1 MPLPGHLPPPNPEEI
16 GPDASAEGSIRDS
29 LREVGYFLPY
39 LRTDWAFAAGSV
51 VLSLLSI
58 LLRFPLL
65 FLPAILTAHFQVGD
79 DPGAVGASNRY
90 GRMALETLRS
100 TFGIQ
105 GALTAAVLLAFGG
118 ILLLA
123 PVQLLRSYW
132 LGLVGE
138 NLLRTLRLEVFANLK
153 RLNMLAVYE
162 RGAGPFVQ
170 RLTRDLSSMYG
181 FFVSTLAGLISLI
194 LQVVI
199 YLTALLLL
207 EPRLTLIVL
216 VTYGFL
222 QPILLR
228 FNGRIQRQ
236 ATRIQELHESVTT
249 QMLESIG
256 GYRDIIAAG
265 YFDRM
270 AGQFQDR
277 VEQLRRAD
285 IRALLWSETCEL
297 LLNLVF
303 GLLAVV
309 PYYVALGRIDHVD
322 QVGLMITYVGL
333 QASFLPSLAGLWGLS
348 IELAMATPSLKA
360 VRKLLTT
367 TSTPA
372 PVAALA
378 NLASPKNVRRIRF
391 DGIGFQLGDRWIVRD
406 LTFEINGGQ
415 LTALIGQSGSGKTTI
430 FHLLLRLLTPTC
442 GTIWIDE
449 TPLADLDEA
458 SLRHLIGFIPQ
469 NPFIFN
475 TSLRENLLV
484 ASTRTEQAD
493 DRLQDV
499 IEAAQLEE
507 LVESRRGEGGLDS
520 SAGYLGMRLSGG
532 ERQRIALGRLLVQDP
547 QIIVCDEYTANID
560 VRTAGL
566 IQDMMRT
573 RFAGRTRLVITHE
586 LYNARGA
593 DAILV
598 LDRGRIVQSGTHEEL
613 VRLPGLY
620 RSMWE
625 TQRLD

>member
-1 MPLPGHLPPPNPEEI
+1 MSPLGDLPPDRPEI
-16 GPDASAEGSIRDS
+16 GHDAGVGGSVRAS

-39 LRTDWAFAAGSV
+39 LRPDWHLAAGSA
-51 VLSLLSI
+51 VLSVLSI
-58 LLRFPLL
+58 LSRFPLL

-79 DPGAVGASNRY
+79 ARAGSSASNPF
-90 GRMALETLRS
+90 GRMALEVLRGA
-100 TFGIQ
+100 FGTQ
-105 GALTAAVLLAFGG
+105 GALTAAVVLAFAG

-123 PVQLLRSYW
+123 PLQLVRSYW

-138 NLLRTLRLEVFANLK
+138 DLLRILRLEVFANLK

-170 RLTRDLSSMYG
+170 RLTRDLSSLYG
-181 FFVSTLAGLISLI
+181 LFVSTLAGLIALV
-194 LQVVI
+194 LHVAI

-207 EPRLTLIVL
+207 EPRLTLMVL
-216 VTYGFL
+216 VTYGLL

-236 ATRIQELHESVTT
+236 AARIQELHEGVTT

-256 GYRDIIAAG
+256 GYRDILAAG

-270 AGQFQDR
+270 SGQFQAR
-277 VEQLRRAD
+277 VERLRRED
-285 IRALLWSETCEL
+285 IRALMWSETCEL

-303 GLLAVV
+303 GLLAIV
-309 PYYVALGRIDHVD
+309 PYYVALGRIDRID

-333 QASFLPSLAGLWGLS
+333 QASLLPSLAGLWGSS
-348 IELAMATPSLKA
+348 IELAMATPSLRA
-360 VRKLLTT
+360 VRELVTT
-367 TSTPA
+367 TAAPHRDPALPGPTPRD
-372 PVAALA
+372 
-378 NLASPKNVRRIRF
+378 VRRIRF
-391 DGIGFQLGDRWIVRD
+391 DGVGLRLGDRWIVRD
-406 LTFEINGGQ
+406 LTFEVAGGR
-415 LTALIGQSGSGKTTI
+415 LTALIGQSGSGKTTV

-442 GTIWIDE
+442 GTIWIDD

-458 SLRHLIGFIPQ
+458 DLRRLIGFIPQ

-484 ASTRTEQAD
+484 AATGAEDRAD
-493 DRLQDV
+493 VLLEDV
-499 IEAAQLEE
+499 IEAAQLEG
-507 LVESRRGEGGLDS
+507 LVRSRRGEGGLDS
-520 SAGYLGMRLSGG
+520 GAGYLGMRLSGG
-532 ERQRIALGRLLVQDP
+532 ERQRLALGRLLVQDP
-547 QIIVCDEYTANID
+547 RVIVCDEYTANID
-560 VRTAGL
+560 VQTAAL

-598 LDRGRIVQSGTHEEL
+598 LDHGRIVQAGTHQEL
-613 VRLPGLY
+613 LASPGLY
-620 RSMWE
+620 RSLWE
-625 TQRLD
+625 TQRLE